1 VFKLARLTTLGLLLG
16 LLPVQAETFS
26 LDTTHVS
33 VMYSLDHL
41 GFSISRGVFR
51 EVQGQ
56 LSIDENQPENAR
68 LEVRVNA
75 ASIDAFDAGRSNAVR
90 GSNFLEADRFPEM
103 KFVSTKVERTGEST
117 AKVTGDLTLHGVTQP
132 VTLNVTLTKKG
143 KHPITGAQRIG
154 FAASGAVKRSDFKI
168 MGFLPMVGD
177 DVTITIDAE
186 FGAS

>member
-1 VFKLARLTTLGLLLG
+1 MGLYWIHRFDPGGIVFKLARFTALGLLLG

-75 ASIDAFDAGRSNAVR
+75 PTTDAFDAGTANAVR
-90 GSNFLEADRFPEM
+90 GSHLFD
-103 KFVSTKVERTGEST
+103 
-117 AKVTGDLTLHGVTQP
+117 
-132 VTLNVTLTKKG
+132 
-143 KHPITGAQRIG
+143 
-154 FAASGAVKRSDFKI
+154 
-168 MGFLPMVGD
+168 
-177 DVTITIDAE
+177 
-186 FGAS
+186 

>member
-1 VFKLARLTTLGLLLG
+1 MLSRLTALGLLLG
-16 LLPVQAETFS
+16 LFPAYAENFS
-26 LDTTHVS
+26 LDTTHTS

-56 LSIDENQPENAR
+56 LSIDEKAPEEAR
-68 LEVRVNA
+68 LEVRVNT
-75 ASIDAFDAGRSNAVR
+75 ASIDAFDAGRSSAVR
-90 GSNFLEADRFPEM
+90 GANFLEADRFPDM
-103 KFVSTKVERTGEST
+103 TFVSTKVERTGEST
-117 AKVTGDLTLHGVTQP
+117 AKVTGDLTLHGVTHP
-132 VTLNVTLTKKG
+132 VTLNVTLQKIG

-154 FAASGAVKRSDFKI
+154 FAASGTVKRSDFKI

-177 DVTITIDAE
+177 DVTITVDAE

>member
-1 VFKLARLTTLGLLLG
+1 MFKLARFTALGLLLG
-16 LLPVQAETFS
+16 LLPAYAENFS
-26 LDTTHVS
+26 LDSTHTS

-56 LSIDENQPENAR
+56 LSIDEKAPEEAR
-68 LEVRVNA
+68 LEVRINA

-90 GSNFLEADRFPEM
+90 GGNFLETDRFPEM
-103 KFVSTKVERTGEST
+103 KFVSTKVERSGEST
-117 AKVTGDLTLHGVTQP
+117 AKITGDLTLHGVTHP
-132 VTLNVTLTKKG
+132 VTLNATLQKKG

-154 FAASGAVKRSDFKI
+154 FAASGVIKRSDFKI

-177 DVTITIDAE
+177 DVTITVDVE